1 MSSATN
7 PQQTE
12 LGVTVLLTKELD
24 WIQRKSIGLITNHTG
39 VDNNLQSNY
48 RLFSEISECQLSAIF
63 SPEHGLWGAV
73 QDGIAVNSIDTPNGN
88 INVPVFSLYGQSM
101 RPTASQLEGIDLLV
115 YDMQDV
121 GARYYTYISTLLYAM
136 EAASDCGIEFIVAD
150 RPNPITGTAAEGP
163 LLDSGFE
170 SFVGIH
176 KIPIRYGLTIG
187 ELAMLLKAERVPSCR
202 LKVAWMDGY
211 RRGMWF
217 NDTGLPWVPPS
228 PNMPTLTTATLY
240 PGLCLFEGTNMSEG
254 RGTTKPFEYIGA
266 PWCNGERWSET
277 LNALRLP
284 GVLFRPVVFTPAPAA
299 ENAKHANQTCRGVAI
314 HITDRES
321 FLPIETAICMLSILT
336 TEYKDHF
343 AFLDTHFD
351 KLAGNSW
358 LRHALLGRESLDNIK
373 ARWTEE
379 LQRWCENITQYH
391 AYD

>member
-1 MSSATN
+1 MSSTTN
-7 PQQTE
+7 PQKTE

-24 WIQRKSIGLITNHTG
+24 WIRGKSIGLITNHTG
-39 VDNNLQSNY
+39 VDDNLQSNY

-101 RPTASQLEGIDLLV
+101 RPTESQLEGIDLLV

-136 EAASDCGIEFIVAD
+136 EAASDYGIEFIVAD
-150 RPNPITGTAAEGP
+150 RPNPITGTAVEGP
-163 LLDSGFE
+163 LLETGFE

-266 PWCNGERWSET
+266 PWCDGERWAET
-277 LNALRLP
+277 LNALRLS
-284 GVLFRPVVFTPAPAA
+284 GVLFRPLVFTPAPAA
-299 ENAKHANQTCRGVAI
+299 ENTKHAKQTCHGVAI
-314 HITDRES
+314 HITNRER
-321 FLPIETAICMLSILT
+321 FRPIETAIHMLSTLV
-336 TEYKDHF
+336 TEYRGQF
-343 AFLDTHFD
+343 AFSSTHFD
-351 KLAGNSW
+351 RLAGNNW
-358 LRHALLGRESLDNIK
+358 LRNALLERESFNKIQ
-373 ARWTEE
+373 AQWAEE
-379 LQRWCENITQYH
+379 LQRWCENTTQYH
-391 AYD
+391 AYT